1 MTEPISSEFGN
12 VPNIFIPPINESKI
26 EEEEEEIEEEIP
38 TGFRGFLYK
47 TDNFLRDHYRLMI
60 ISLIIVVIGLIIII
74 IKVTGFRKA
83 KKFKRIK
90 EEYNLSRSQ
99 ARLLNQKLLYDE
111 QLDNL
116 KRVMNKT
123 DEEDKTALI
132 EQGLMTIDPQN
143 SANSGGSMN
152 RMNYVGST
160 NQH

>member
-1 MTEPISSEFGN
+1 M
-12 VPNIFIPPINESKI
+12 
-26 EEEEEEIEEEIP
+26 
-38 TGFRGFLYK
+38 
-47 TDNFLRDHYRLMI
+47 
-60 ISLIIVVIGLIIII
+60 
-74 IKVTGFRKA
+74 TGFRKA

-132 EQGLMTIDPQN
+132 EQGLISGN
-143 SANSGGSMN
+143 SVNS
-152 RMNYVGST
+152 
-160 NQH
+160 H

>member
-12 VPNIFIPPINESKI
+12 FPHISMPQINESKI

-74 IKVTGFRKA
+74 IRVTGFRKA

-132 EQGLMTIDPQN
+132 EQGLISGN
-143 SANSGGSMN
+143 SVNVDSSN
-152 RMNYVGST
+152 R
-160 NQH
+160 H

>member
-60 ISLIIVVIGLIIII
+60 ISLIIVVISLIIII

-132 EQGLMTIDPQN
+132 EQGLISGN
-143 SANSGGSMN
+143 SVNS
-152 RMNYVGST
+152 
-160 NQH
+160 H